1 MSRYHSYLSTASKL
15 IETYERGLPFAP
27 HLKKF
32 FAGDKK
38 YGSRDRRMIS
48 ALCYNYFRVSLALN
62 KQLSISEKIIAAFFI
77 FEKESTEC
85 LKVLNS
91 DLNDKITFNL
101 SDKLALYQITPESLF
116 PFTDEL
122 SAAIHPASYGLS
134 FTRQPSVF
142 VRIRPER
149 KTKVV
154 EALNAAGVLF
164 NEEEEYCLRLMGNPS
179 LDDTLRINK
188 DVVVQDCNSQK
199 VFDYIKGNNHFFHDS
214 HSVTVWDCCA
224 ASGGK
229 AILLFDIL
237 KKKIKLSVS
246 DIRKNILLNLST
258 RLQQASINIYKS
270 FTSDLSK
277 SSGLGGEE
285 KFEMVV
291 CDVPCTGSGTWS
303 RSPEQLFSFNSK
315 NINFF
320 VERQQAIVSNTIP
333 HVEEKGLFYYITCS
347 VFKKENEDM
356 VAYIKKKHH
365 LELLH
370 MQYLEGSEI
379 GADTMFVAV
388 FKK

>member
-1 MSRYHSYLSTASKL
+1 MSRYHSYLSTATKL

-48 ALCYNYFRVSLALN
+48 ALCYNYFRVALALN
-62 KQLSISEKIIAAFFI
+62 KQLSINEKIIAALFI
-77 FEKESTEC
+77 FEKESNEC
-85 LKVLNS
+85 LKALDS
-91 DLNDKITFNL
+91 DLNDKITMSL
-101 SDKLALYQITPESLF
+101 SEKLSLF
-116 PFTDEL
+116 QIASENIFPLKDEL
-122 SAAIHPASYGLS
+122 SAAIQPALFGLS
-134 FTRQPSVF
+134 FMKQPSVF
-142 VRIRPER
+142 IRIRPDR
-149 KTKVV
+149 KIKVLEV
-154 EALNAAGVLF
+154 LNKAAIVF
-164 NEEEEYCLRLMGNPS
+164 QEEGEQSLRLVGNPS

-199 VFDYIKGNNHFFHDS
+199 VFDYIKENNHFFHDS

-258 RLQQASINIYKS
+258 RLQQAGINIYKS
-270 FTSDLSK
+270 FTADLSK
-277 SSGLGGEE
+277 SSGLGVEE

-303 RSPEQLFSFNSK
+303 RSPEQLFSFNQKS
-315 NINFF
+315 IHFF

-347 VFKKENEDM
+347 VFKKENEGIVDF
-356 VAYIKKKHH
+356 IKEKHN
-365 LELLH
+365 LTLLH
-370 MQYLEGSEI
+370 MQYLEGFEI

-388 FKK
+388 FQK